1 MLDELRTVI
10 LRDLH
15 AVAREVEAYGSD
27 EALWRAVPGVT
38 NTGGMLALHLA
49 GNLRHFIGATLGATG
64 YRRDRDAEFAQR
76 GASHALPLMP
86 RAEVSAEVRR
96 AAEDVDMTLR
106 ALPHVRLEETF
117 PVAVVGR
124 RVGTAQFLVHLASHL
139 GYHLGQL
146 DYHRRI
152 TDPAAQGP
160 AGAMS
165 IEELP
170 AAE

>member
-10 LRDLH
+10 GRDLQ
-15 AVAREVEAYGSD
+15 AVAREVEAYGSN
-27 EALWRAVPGVT
+27 EALWRTVPGVT
-38 NTGGMLALHLA
+38 NTGGILALHLA
-49 GNLRHFIGATLGATG
+49 GNLRHFIGATLGGTG
-64 YRRDRDAEFAQR
+64 YVRDRDAEFAPR
-76 GASHALPLMP
+76 GAPHALPLMP
-86 RAEVSAEVRR
+86 RAEVAAEVRR
-96 AAEDVDMTLR
+96 AAEEVEATLR
-106 ALPHVRLEETF
+106 ALAPVRLAE
-117 PVAVVGR
+117 PYPLAIVGR
-124 RVGTAQFLVHLASHL
+124 RVRTAQFLMHLASHL